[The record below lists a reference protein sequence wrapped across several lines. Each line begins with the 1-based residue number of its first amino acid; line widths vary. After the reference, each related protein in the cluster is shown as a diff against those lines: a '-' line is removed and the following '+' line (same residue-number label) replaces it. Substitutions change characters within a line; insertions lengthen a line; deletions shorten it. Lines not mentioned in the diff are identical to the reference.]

1 MKRAEA
7 STLRDYSADARILYT
22 SGLASVLGA
31 FSALAAWALLEM
43 IALATNAFYF
53 HRLSVEEVDPWQAG
67 RHWWLVLMPV
77 LGGLIVGVIARY
89 LSPRIRGHG
98 MPEAVE
104 TIVFGGGRVQPR
116 VAVLKPVATAISIG
130 SGGPFGA
137 EGPVIIT
144 GGAIGSVLGQFL
156 NMTDSERTVLM
167 VAGASAGMAATFNCP
182 MSAVLLAVEILLFE
196 WKPRSLVPVTIACV
210 TSGAVRR
217 LLLGPKPLLQMV
229 PTGAPVYHSAMLG
242 ALALG
247 ILAAFLAA
255 ALSRGIHFSE
265 RMFEKLPVHWMWW
278 PALGGLGVGLGGLL
292 FPRALGVGYSVI
304 QQMISGDAAWKLLLG
319 VLVIKSLM
327 WIFALGS
334 NTAGGILAPL
344 LMIGGAMGAAMGH
357 LLPSMSTGAWALVGM
372 TSLLTAAIGCPL
384 TSAMLS
390 IELTHNGGLVL
401 PVLLA
406 CGAAYAV
413 SVLVQP
419 RSMLTENLSRKGLHL
434 SREFS
439 VDPLETMLVSQA
451 MHTSVYALN
460 DKATC
465 RDAAEWLERNEER
478 GADGWSHWQR
488 IFPLVDDEGRLAGA
502 LTRSQ
507 MIAAGRDRDLETTL
521 LSERAMQPTT
531 MSPFTTLRTC
541 AVEMAETALTSF
553 PVVTSDGK
561 LLGIVTIE
569 DLLKGRSEQAHR
581 ESARQRVL
589 RLRWPFGQRAQPTQP
604 EVAIDVP
611 AAMPM
616 HGTPQQVQTVAANAA
631 QAGAPQVP
639 AGVASE
645 LEALDGQMPYVN
657 TGSQSSDEVELATRD
672 L

>member
-1 MKRAEA
+1 VKVGEA
-7 STLRDYSADARILYT
+7 AALRDYSADVRILY
-22 SGLASVLGA
+22 SSALAALLGA
-31 FSALAAWALLEM
+31 VSALAAWALLEM
-43 IALATNAFYF
+43 IALATNLFYF
-53 HRLSVEEVDPWQAG
+53 HRWSFADRDPWQAG
-67 RHWWLVLMPV
+67 RHWWVVLMPV
-77 LGGLIVGVIARY
+77 IGGLIVGLIARY
-89 LSPRIRGHG
+89 LSPKVRGHG

-116 VAVLKPVATAISIG
+116 VAVLKPLATAISIG

-156 NMTDSERTVLM
+156 NMTASERTVLM

-196 WKPRSLVPVTIACV
+196 WKPRSLVPVTMACV
-210 TSGAVRR
+210 TAGAVRR
-217 LLLGPKPLLQMV
+217 LLLGPRPLLEMM

-242 ALALG
+242 ALLVG
-247 ILAAFLAA
+247 FVAAFVAA
-255 ALSRGIHFSE
+255 GLSRAIHFSE
-265 RMFEKLPVHWMWW
+265 SMFEKLPIHWMWW
-278 PALGGLGVGLGGLL
+278 PAIGGLGIGVGGLF

-304 QQMISGDAAWKLLLG
+304 QQMISGDGAWKLLAG
-319 VLVIKSLM
+319 VLIVKSLI
-327 WIFALGS
+327 WVFSLGS
-334 NTAGGILAPL
+334 ETAGGILAPL
-344 LMIGGAMGAAMGH
+344 LMIGGALGAALGH
-357 LLPSMSTGAWALVGM
+357 FLPAMSTGAWTLVGM

-406 CGAAYAV
+406 CGASYAV

-419 RSMLTENLSRKGLHL
+419 RSLLTEALSRKGLHL

-465 RDAAEWLERNEER
+465 KDAADWLAKTQER
-478 GADGWSHWQR
+478 GAEGWSHWQR
-488 IFPLVDDEGRLAGA
+488 LFPIVDDEGILAGA

-507 MIAAGRDRDLETTL
+507 MIAAAQHPDQQCAL
-521 LSERAMQPTT
+521 LSHAKLVPQT
-531 MSPFTTLRTC
+531 MSPFATLRTV
-541 AVEMAETALTSF
+541 AVAMAESKLSTY
-553 PVVTSDGK
+553 PVVSSDGK

-569 DLLKGRSEQAHR
+569 DLLKGRSEQAER
-581 ESARQRVL
+581 ESTRQRVL
-589 RLRWPFGQRAQPTQP
+589 RLRWPYSRRAEPKAAP
-604 EVAIDVP
+604 VEMVVP
-611 AAMPM
+611 GGA
-616 HGTPQQVQTVAANAA
+616 
-631 QAGAPQVP
+631 AGAPPAQVQAVAEAAEP
-639 AGVASE
+639 ASE
-645 LEALDGQMPYVN
+645 APEETHA
-657 TGSQSSDEVELATRD
+657 
-672 L
+672 

>member
-1 MKRAEA
+1 MKPKEA
-7 STLRDYSADARILYT
+7 AALRDYSADARILYT
-22 SGLASVLGA
+22 SGLAAVLGA

-43 IALATNAFYF
+43 IALATNLFYY
-53 HRLSVEEVDPWQAG
+53 HRVSTEDIDPWHAG

-77 LGGLIVGVIARY
+77 LGGLIVGLIARY
-89 LSPRIRGHG
+89 LSPRVRGHG

-116 VAVLKPVATAISIG
+116 VAILKPVATAISIG

-144 GGAIGSVLGQFL
+144 GGAIGSVLGQLL

-182 MSAVLLAVEILLFE
+182 MAAVLLAVEILLFE

-210 TSGAVRR
+210 TAGAVRR
-217 LLLGPKPLLQMV
+217 LLLGPQPLLQMV

-242 ALALG
+242 ALLLG
-247 ILAAFLAA
+247 IVAAFFAA
-255 ALSRGIHFSE
+255 VLSRGIHTME
-265 RMFEKLPVHWMWW
+265 ELFEKLPFHWMWW
-278 PALGGLGVGLGGLL
+278 PAIGGLGIGLGGLL

-304 QQMISGDAAWKLLLG
+304 QQMVSGDNSWKLLVGIL
-319 VLVIKSLM
+319 LVKSAI
-327 WIFALGS
+327 WIFSLGS

-344 LMIGGAMGAAMGH
+344 LMIGGALGAAFSH
-357 LLPSMSTGAWALVGM
+357 FLPQMSSGGWVLVGM

-419 RSMLTENLSRKGLHL
+419 RSLLTENLSRKGLHL

-465 RDAAEWLERNEER
+465 HDAAEWLARTEER

-488 IFPLVDDEGRLAGA
+488 LFPLVDNEGRLAGA
-502 LTRSQ
+502 LTRTQ
-507 MIAAGRDRDLETTL
+507 MINAGRDKEHGTCL
-521 LSERAMQPTT
+521 LADRATQPTT
-531 MSPFTTLRTC
+531 MSPFTTLRVC
-541 AVEMAETALTSF
+541 AVEMAGSTLTAF

-561 LLGIVTIE
+561 LLGIITIE
-569 DLLKGRSEQAHR
+569 DLLKGHSEQANR

-589 RLRWPFGQRAQPTQP
+589 RLRWPFGHRAQPRQPDLEITVPASP
-604 EVAIDVP
+604 EVGAP
-611 AAMPM
+611 L
-616 HGTPQQVQTVAANAA
+616 QVQSVAADTTHAA
-631 QAGAPQVP
+631 AEAPQADDV
-639 AGVASE
+639 GQE
-645 LEALDGQMPYVN
+645 LQSLDG
-657 TGSQSSDEVELATRD
+657 TREEASFASKP
-672 L
+672 

>member
-1 MKRAEA
+1 MKESETSA
-7 STLRDYSADARILYT
+7 LRDYSADARILYT
-22 SGLASVLGA
+22 SGLAAILGA
-31 FSALAAWALLEM
+31 LSAVAAWALLEM

-53 HRLSVEEVDPWQAG
+53 HRLSVRDVDPWQAG
-67 RHWWLVLMPV
+67 RHWWIVLMPV
-77 LGGLIVGVIARY
+77 LGGLLVGLIARY
-89 LSPRIRGHG
+89 LSPRVRGHG
-98 MPEAVE
+98 MPEAIE

-116 VAVLKPVATAISIG
+116 VAVLKPVATAVAIG

-144 GGAIGSVLGQFL
+144 GGAIGSVLGQL
-156 NMTDSERTVLM
+156 LQMTAAERTVLM

-210 TSGAVRR
+210 TSGAIRR
-217 LLLGPKPLLQMV
+217 LLLGPQPLLQMT

-242 ALALG
+242 ALVLG
-247 ILAAFLAA
+247 IVAAFLAA
-255 ALSRGIHFSE
+255 ALGRAVHLSE
-265 RMFEKLPVHWMWW
+265 ELFEKLPIHWMWW
-278 PALGGLGVGLGGLL
+278 PAIGGVGIGLGGLL

-304 QQMISGDAAWKLLLG
+304 QQMISGDAAWKLLVGIL
-319 VLVIKSLM
+319 LVKSFI
-327 WIFALGS
+327 WVFSLGS

-344 LMIGGAMGAAMGH
+344 LMIGGAMGAAVGH
-357 LLPSMSTGAWALVGM
+357 LLPQMSTGAWALVGM

-390 IELTHNGGLVL
+390 IELTHNGGLIL

-419 RSMLTENLSRKGLHL
+419 RSMLTEALSRKGLHL

-460 DKATC
+460 DHATC
-465 RDAAEWLERNEER
+465 QDAAEWLKKTEER
-478 GADGWSHWQR
+478 GADAWSHWQR
-488 IFPLVDDEGRLAGA
+488 LFPLVDDEGRLSGS

-507 MIAAGRDRDLETTL
+507 MIAAGREADCTRKL
-521 LSERAMQPTT
+521 LVDAASKPMV

-541 AVEMAETALTSF
+541 AVQMAETKLTSF
-553 PVVTSDGK
+553 PVVSSDGK
-561 LLGIVTIE
+561 LLGIVTID
-569 DLLKGRSEQAHR
+569 DLLKGRSEQAQR

-589 RLRWPFGQRAQPTQP
+589 RLRWPFGKRAQPLPGDVEIQ
-604 EVAIDVP
+604 VP
-611 AAMPM
+611 ASPKTAPL
-616 HGTPQQVQTVAANAA
+616 QVQTVAAMAA
-631 QAGAPQVP
+631 E
-639 AGVASE
+639 AGVE
-645 LEALDGQMPYVN
+645 GEAALHSTEPTPAETVGAEN
-657 TGSQSSDEVELATRD
+657 VELTSRFK
-672 L
+672 